1 MAWCSAG
8 TKALE
13 FKAYDEEDKTQLNN
27 WNFLG
32 TFSYWLGSGEIKKI
46 ISIQNLSINSAS
58 LCISPSE
65 LEIKT
70 DAIIQYEKEEYVKRN
85 YYFFEA
91 KLNNQTQD
99 IGLYLLKKAQATAF
113 IVQVRDKSQLPV
125 ADTYIYIQRYYPGTN
140 TYDVVS
146 MGKTDESGNTVV
158 YLETDTEDYRIQV
171 VKNGEVVYTSP
182 VQKVYCTTTPCT
194 LPISIE
200 EGKVEGWKNF
210 GDVANLIYTGP
221 YYDTDRNE
229 IVYTYIDTSGTTS
242 YGRLLVYRTLNNKK
256 DVICNINSTSSAATL
271 SCPMDGIE
279 GTVYA
284 EGYLSRSPE
293 ILVWARQF
301 VINTIKQI
309 FGNEGLFWGLIII
322 MVIVLAGSIVG
333 GVGGGI
339 VGMIG
344 GLWGVQILGI
354 ASLGMIT
361 IWGVTAIGVFIL
373 WNMRR

>member
-1 MAWCSAG
+1 M
-8 TKALE
+8 
-13 FKAYDEEDKTQLNN
+13 
-27 WNFLG
+27 
-32 TFSYWLGSGEIKKI
+32 
-46 ISIQNLSINSAS
+46 
-58 LCISPSE
+58 
-65 LEIKT
+65 
-70 DAIIQYEKEEYVKRN
+70 
-85 YYFFEA
+85 
-91 KLNNQTQD
+91 
-99 IGLYLLKKAQATAF
+99 
-113 IVQVRDKSQLPV
+113 RDKSQLPV

-158 YLETDTEDYRIQV
+158 YLETYTEDYRIQV

-256 DVICNINSTSSAATL
+256 DVICNINSTTSAATL